1 MRIENV
7 MEVTD
12 TFVRA
17 YDYYKKL
24 VNEDDGDTPDLK
36 LSKAAR
42 MFGLGNI
49 KKFKLYVVKKEQQE
63 TENNQFAR
71 NNKPY

>member
-1 MRIENV
+1 
-7 MEVTD
+7 
-12 TFVRA
+12 
-17 YDYYKKL
+17 
-24 VNEDDGDTPDLK
+24 
-36 LSKAAR
+36 